1 MRLAISF
8 LLSKNFQL
16 FVKKKCSLLYPD
28 GGIVPRSGYIPRLV
42 PFSSLGILQ
51 LWFLGLH
58 DDEHFFII
66 FLNKTDIKFI
76 IIFFLALK
84 CYTVRILSFFKAK
97 LV

>member
-42 PFSSLGILQ
+42 PFSSLVNVIL
-51 LWFLGLH
+51 
-58 DDEHFFII
+58 DDIT
-66 FLNKTDIKFI
+66 LVY
-76 IIFFLALK
+76 LK
-84 CYTVRILSFFKAK
+84 AVATVQGSSYSF
-97 LV
+97 